1 MPDARLDQEQKQAP
15 PMNITAQQP
24 WIPDHYYRWVVVL
37 YGVMLQAISVGSL
50 IYCFALFTLPW
61 LEEFGS
67 SRRDLMLT
75 IALLQIGG
83 GLLGPVAG
91 RALDTY
97 PIKWVI
103 LTGLSCMA
111 IGLTL
116 AQQATE
122 LWHLWLVY
130 ATLMPLTMTL
140 MGTLAAQTLVSRW
153 FTDNRGLALGVS
165 AIGTNVGGIILPIL
179 VSAWL
184 LEVGWRDTLNNLVI
198 LAVVLIVPLT
208 FIVLGRKPAPV
219 AASASSQGDDQRIWT
234 TREILT
240 TTLFWIPFVGLAPLS
255 MAFGTLQFNLGIIVR
270 DIGLDTT
277 VTGNLIA
284 LTSVSMV
291 AGKLF
296 FGVLGDRIDHRKL
309 YWVANVATV
318 IALMMVMYAQTLPVL
333 VIATVATGISGGGI
347 LPLMGLMYSS
357 RFGVASFGRVMG
369 FGMLTI
375 MAGAVSP
382 IGAGW
387 VYDLYGSYD
396 VALIALAL
404 IMLPAGIAMIWLRPP
419 RAATD

>member
-1 MPDARLDQEQKQAP
+1 
-15 PMNITAQQP
+15 MNMTAQQP
-24 WIPDHYYRWVVVL
+24 WIPDSYYRWIVVA
-37 YGVMLQAISVGSL
+37 YGVTLQAISVGTL
-50 IYCFALFTLPW
+50 IYCFTLFTLPW

-75 IALLQIGG
+75 IALLQFGAG
-83 GLLGPVAG
+83 VMGPLAG
-91 RALDTY
+91 RALDTF
-97 PIKWVI
+97 PLKWVI
-103 LTGLSCMA
+103 LTGLACMVM
-111 IGLTL
+111 GLLL
-116 AQQATE
+116 AQRATA

-130 ATLMPLTMTL
+130 ATLMPITMTL
-140 MGTLAAQTLVSRW
+140 TGTLAAQTLVSRW
-153 FTDNRGLALGVS
+153 FTDNRGFALGIS

-184 LEVGWRDTLNNLVI
+184 LQVGWRDTLNNLMF
-198 LAVVLIVPLT
+198 LAVALVLPLT
-208 FIVLGRKPAPV
+208 FLVLSRSPTPASNLESGG
-219 AASASSQGDDQRIWT
+219 ASNQRVWT

-240 TTLFWIPFVGLAPLS
+240 TSIFWIPFCGLAPLS

-270 DIGLDTT
+270 DIGLDTA

-284 LTSVSMV
+284 LTSVCMV

-296 FGVLGDRIDHRKL
+296 FGIMGDRVDHRKL
-309 YWVANVATV
+309 YWIANVATI
-318 IALMMVMYAQTLPVL
+318 IALLLVLYAQTLPVL
-333 VIATVATGISGGGI
+333 VVATVATGISGGGI

-387 VYDLYGSYD
+387 VYDLYGSYS
-396 VALIALAL
+396 VALITLAL

-419 RAATD
+419 EAANT

>member
-1 MPDARLDQEQKQAP
+1 
-15 PMNITAQQP
+15 MNMTAQQP
-24 WIPDHYYRWVVVL
+24 WIPDSYYRWIVVA
-37 YGVMLQAISVGSL
+37 YGVTLQAISVGTL
-50 IYCFALFTLPW
+50 IYCFTLFTLPW

-75 IALLQIGG
+75 IALLQIGAG
-83 GLLGPVAG
+83 VMGPLAG
-91 RALDTY
+91 RALDTF
-97 PIKWVI
+97 PLKWVI
-103 LTGLSCMA
+103 LTGLACMVL
-111 IGLTL
+111 GLLL
-116 AQQATE
+116 AQRATA

-130 ATLMPLTMTL
+130 ATLMPITMTL
-140 MGTLAAQTLVSRW
+140 TGTLAAQTLVSRW
-153 FTDNRGLALGVS
+153 FTDNRGFALGIS

-184 LEVGWRDTLNNLVI
+184 LQVGWRDTLNNLMF
-198 LAVVLIVPLT
+198 LAVALVLPLT
-208 FIVLGRKPAPV
+208 FLVLSRSPTPASNLESGG
-219 AASASSQGDDQRIWT
+219 ASDQRVWT

-240 TTLFWIPFVGLAPLS
+240 TSIFWIPFCGLAPLS

-270 DIGLDTT
+270 DIGLDTA

-284 LTSVSMV
+284 LTSVCMV

-296 FGVLGDRIDHRKL
+296 FGIMGDRVDHRKL
-309 YWVANVATV
+309 YWIANVATI
-318 IALMMVMYAQTLPVL
+318 IALLLVLYAQTLPVL
-333 VIATVATGISGGGI
+333 VVATVATGISGGGI

-387 VYDLYGSYD
+387 VYDLYGSYSI
-396 VALIALAL
+396 ALVTLAL

-419 RAATD
+419 EPAANA

>member
-1 MPDARLDQEQKQAP
+1 M
-15 PMNITAQQP
+15 TAQQP
-24 WIPDHYYRWVVVL
+24 WIPDNYYRWIVVA
-37 YGVMLQAISVGSL
+37 YGVTLQAISVGTL
-50 IYCFALFTLPW
+50 IYCFTLFTLPW

-75 IALLQIGG
+75 IALLQIGAG
-83 GLLGPVAG
+83 VMGPLAG
-91 RALDTY
+91 RALDTF
-97 PIKWVI
+97 PLKWVI
-103 LTGLSCMA
+103 LTGLACMVM
-111 IGLTL
+111 GLML
-116 AQQATE
+116 AQRATA

-130 ATLMPLTMTL
+130 ATLMPITMTL
-140 MGTLAAQTLVSRW
+140 TGTLAAQTLVSRW
-153 FTDNRGLALGVS
+153 FTDNRGFALGIS
-165 AIGTNVGGIILPIL
+165 AIGTNVGGIVLPIL

-184 LEVGWRDTLNNLVI
+184 LQVGWRDTLNNLMF
-198 LAVVLIVPLT
+198 LAVAMILPLT
-208 FIVLGRKPAPV
+208 FLVLSRSPTP
-219 AASASSQGDDQRIWT
+219 ASSLESGGAGDQRVWT

-240 TTLFWIPFVGLAPLS
+240 TSIFWIPFCGLAPLS

-270 DIGLDTT
+270 DIGLDTA

-284 LTSVSMV
+284 LTSVCMV

-296 FGVLGDRIDHRKL
+296 FGVMGDRVDHRKL
-309 YWVANVATV
+309 YWIANVATI
-318 IALMMVMYAQTLPVL
+318 IALLLVLYAQTLPVL
-333 VIATVATGISGGGI
+333 VVATVATGISGGGI

-387 VYDLYGSYD
+387 VYDLYGSYSI
-396 VALIALAL
+396 ALITLAL

-419 RAATD
+419 ESATNT

>member
-1 MPDARLDQEQKQAP
+1 
-15 PMNITAQQP
+15 MNMSAQQP
-24 WIPDHYYRWVVVL
+24 WIPDSYYRWIVVA
-37 YGVMLQAISVGSL
+37 YGVTLQAISVGTL
-50 IYCFALFTLPW
+50 IYCFTLFTLPW

-75 IALLQIGG
+75 IALLQIGAG
-83 GLLGPVAG
+83 VMGPLAG
-91 RALDTY
+91 RALDTF
-97 PIKWVI
+97 PLKWVI
-103 LTGLSCMA
+103 LTGLACMVM
-111 IGLTL
+111 GLLL
-116 AQQATE
+116 AQRATA

-130 ATLMPLTMTL
+130 ATLMPITMTL
-140 MGTLAAQTLVSRW
+140 TGTLAAQTLVSRW
-153 FTDNRGLALGVS
+153 FTDNRGFALGIS

-184 LEVGWRDTLNNLVI
+184 LQVGWRDTLNNLMF
-198 LAVVLIVPLT
+198 LAVALVLPLT
-208 FIVLGRKPAPV
+208 FLVLSRSPTPASNLESGGASDQPV
-219 AASASSQGDDQRIWT
+219 WT

-240 TTLFWIPFVGLAPLS
+240 TSIFWIPFCGLAPLS

-270 DIGLDTT
+270 DIGLDTA

-284 LTSVSMV
+284 LTSVCMV

-296 FGVLGDRIDHRKL
+296 FGIMGDRVDHRKL
-309 YWVANVATV
+309 YWIANVATI
-318 IALMMVMYAQTLPVL
+318 IALILVLYAQTLPVL
-333 VIATVATGISGGGI
+333 VVATVATGISGGGI

-387 VYDLYGSYD
+387 VYDLYGSYSI
-396 VALIALAL
+396 ALVTLAL

-419 RAATD
+419 EPAANA

>member
-1 MPDARLDQEQKQAP
+1 
-15 PMNITAQQP
+15 MNMTAQQP
-24 WIPDHYYRWVVVL
+24 WIPDSYYRWIVVA
-37 YGVMLQAISVGSL
+37 YGVTLQAISVGTL
-50 IYCFALFTLPW
+50 IYCFTLFTLPW

-75 IALLQIGG
+75 IALLQIGAG
-83 GLLGPVAG
+83 VMGPLAG
-91 RALDTY
+91 RALDTF
-97 PIKWVI
+97 PLKWVI
-103 LTGLSCMA
+103 LTGLACMVM
-111 IGLTL
+111 GLLL
-116 AQQATE
+116 AQRATA

-130 ATLMPLTMTL
+130 ATLMPITMTL
-140 MGTLAAQTLVSRW
+140 TGTLAAQTLVSRW
-153 FTDNRGLALGVS
+153 FTDNRGFALGIS

-184 LEVGWRDTLNNLVI
+184 LQVGWRDTLNNLMF
-198 LAVVLIVPLT
+198 LAVALVLPLT
-208 FIVLGRKPAPV
+208 FLVLSRSPTPASNLESGG
-219 AASASSQGDDQRIWT
+219 ASDQRVWT

-240 TTLFWIPFVGLAPLS
+240 TSIFWIPFCGLAPLS

-270 DIGLDTT
+270 DIGLDTA

-284 LTSVSMV
+284 LTSVCMV

-296 FGVLGDRIDHRKL
+296 FGIMGDRVDHRKL
-309 YWVANVATV
+309 YWIANVATI
-318 IALMMVMYAQTLPVL
+318 IALLLVLYAQTLPLL
-333 VIATVATGISGGGI
+333 VVATVATGISGGGI

-387 VYDLYGSYD
+387 VYDLYGSYSI
-396 VALIALAL
+396 ALVTLAL

-419 RAATD
+419 EPAANA

>member
-1 MPDARLDQEQKQAP
+1 
-15 PMNITAQQP
+15 MNMTAQQP
-24 WIPDHYYRWVVVL
+24 WIPDNYYRWIVVA
-37 YGVMLQAISVGSL
+37 YGVTLQAISVGTL
-50 IYCFALFTLPW
+50 IYCFTLFTLPW

-75 IALLQIGG
+75 IALLQIGAG
-83 GLLGPVAG
+83 VMGPLAG
-91 RALDTY
+91 RALDTF
-97 PIKWVI
+97 PLKWVI
-103 LTGLSCMA
+103 LTGLACMVM
-111 IGLTL
+111 GLML
-116 AQQATE
+116 AQRATA

-130 ATLMPLTMTL
+130 ATLMPITMTL
-140 MGTLAAQTLVSRW
+140 TGTLAAQTLVSRW
-153 FTDNRGLALGVS
+153 FTDNRGFALGIS
-165 AIGTNVGGIILPIL
+165 AIGTNVGGIVLPIL

-184 LEVGWRDTLNNLVI
+184 LQVGWRDTLNNLMF
-198 LAVVLIVPLT
+198 LAVALILPLT
-208 FIVLGRKPAPV
+208 FLVLGRSPTP
-219 AASASSQGDDQRIWT
+219 ASSLESGGAGDQRVWT

-240 TTLFWIPFVGLAPLS
+240 TSIFWIPFCGLAPLS

-270 DIGLDTT
+270 DIGLDTA

-284 LTSVSMV
+284 LTSVCMV

-296 FGVLGDRIDHRKL
+296 FGVMGDRVDHRKL
-309 YWVANVATV
+309 YWIANVATI
-318 IALMMVMYAQTLPVL
+318 IALLLVLYAQTLPVL
-333 VIATVATGISGGGI
+333 VVATVATGISGGGI

-387 VYDLYGSYD
+387 VYDLYGSYSI
-396 VALIALAL
+396 ALITLAL

-419 RAATD
+419 ESATNT

>member
-1 MPDARLDQEQKQAP
+1 
-15 PMNITAQQP
+15 MNMTAQQP
-24 WIPDHYYRWVVVL
+24 WIPDNYYRWIVVA
-37 YGVMLQAISVGSL
+37 YGVTLQAISVGTL
-50 IYCFALFTLPW
+50 IYCFTLFTLPW

-75 IALLQIGG
+75 IALLQIGAG
-83 GLLGPVAG
+83 VMGPLAG
-91 RALDTY
+91 RALDTF
-97 PIKWVI
+97 PLKWVI
-103 LTGLSCMA
+103 LTGLACMVM
-111 IGLTL
+111 GLLL
-116 AQQATE
+116 AQRATA

-130 ATLMPLTMTL
+130 ATLMPITMTL
-140 MGTLAAQTLVSRW
+140 TGTLAAQTLVSRW
-153 FTDNRGLALGVS
+153 FTDNRGFALGIS
-165 AIGTNVGGIILPIL
+165 AIGTNVGGIVLPIL

-184 LEVGWRDTLNNLVI
+184 LQVGWRDTLNNLMF
-198 LAVVLIVPLT
+198 LAVALVLPLT
-208 FIVLGRKPAPV
+208 FLVLSRSPTP
-219 AASASSQGDDQRIWT
+219 ASSLESGGAGDQRVWT

-240 TTLFWIPFVGLAPLS
+240 TSIFWIPFCGLAPLS

-270 DIGLDTT
+270 DIGLDTA

-284 LTSVSMV
+284 LTSVCMV

-296 FGVLGDRIDHRKL
+296 FGVMGDRVDHRKL
-309 YWVANVATV
+309 YWIANVATI
-318 IALMMVMYAQTLPVL
+318 IALLLVLYAQTLPVL
-333 VIATVATGISGGGI
+333 VVATVATGISGGGI

-387 VYDLYGSYD
+387 VYDLYGSYSI
-396 VALIALAL
+396 ALITLAL

-419 RAATD
+419 ESASNT

>member
-1 MPDARLDQEQKQAP
+1 
-15 PMNITAQQP
+15 MNMTAQQP
-24 WIPDHYYRWVVVL
+24 WISDNYYRWIVVA
-37 YGVMLQAISVGSL
+37 YGVALQAISVGTL
-50 IYCFALFTLPW
+50 IYCFTLFTLPW

-75 IALLQIGG
+75 IALLQIGAG
-83 GLLGPVAG
+83 VMGPIAG

-97 PIKWVI
+97 PLKWVI
-103 LTGLSCMA
+103 LTGLACMVA
-111 IGLTL
+111 GLLL
-116 AQQATE
+116 AQRATA

-130 ATLMPLTMTL
+130 ATLMSITMTL
-140 MGTLAAQTLVSRW
+140 TGTLAAQTLVSRW
-153 FTDNRGLALGVS
+153 FTDNRGFALGIS

-184 LEVGWRDTLNNLVI
+184 LQVGWRDTLNNLMI
-198 LAVVLIVPLT
+198 LAVALILPLT
-208 FIVLGRKPAPV
+208 FLVLSRSPKATNTLEAG
-219 AASASSQGDDQRIWT
+219 STSDQQIWT

-240 TTLFWIPFVGLAPLS
+240 TSMFWIPFCGLAPLS

-270 DIGLDTT
+270 DIGLDTA

-284 LTSVSMV
+284 LTSVCMV

-296 FGVLGDRIDHRKL
+296 FGVMGDRVDHRKL
-309 YWVANVATV
+309 YWIANVATI
-318 IALMMVMYAQTLPVL
+318 IALLLVLYAQTLPVL
-333 VIATVATGISGGGI
+333 VIATIATGISGGGI
-347 LPLMGLMYSS
+347 LPLMGLIYSS

-387 VYDLYGSYD
+387 VYDLYGSYN
-396 VALIALAL
+396 VALIILAL
-404 IMLPAGIAMIWLRPP
+404 IMVPAGIAMIWLRPP
-419 RAATD
+419 EAAA

>member
-1 MPDARLDQEQKQAP
+1 
-15 PMNITAQQP
+15 MNITAQQP
-24 WIPDHYYRWVVVL
+24 WIPDSYYRWIVVA
-37 YGVMLQAISVGSL
+37 YGVTLQAISVGTL
-50 IYCFALFTLPW
+50 IYCFTLFTLPW

-75 IALLQIGG
+75 IALLQIGAG
-83 GLLGPVAG
+83 VMGPLAG
-91 RALDTY
+91 RALDTF
-97 PIKWVI
+97 PLKWVI
-103 LTGLSCMA
+103 LTGLACMVM
-111 IGLTL
+111 GLLL
-116 AQQATE
+116 AQRATA

-130 ATLMPLTMTL
+130 ATLMPITMTL
-140 MGTLAAQTLVSRW
+140 TGTLAAQTLVSRW
-153 FTDNRGLALGVS
+153 FTDNRGFALGIS

-184 LEVGWRDTLNNLVI
+184 LQVGWRDTLNNLMF
-198 LAVVLIVPLT
+198 LAVALVLPLT
-208 FIVLGRKPAPV
+208 FLVLSRSPTPASNLESGG
-219 AASASSQGDDQRIWT
+219 ASDQRVWT

-240 TTLFWIPFVGLAPLS
+240 TSIFWIPFCGLAPLS

-270 DIGLDTT
+270 DIGLDTA

-284 LTSVSMV
+284 LTSVCMV

-296 FGVLGDRIDHRKL
+296 FGIMGDRVDHRKL
-309 YWVANVATV
+309 YWIANVATI
-318 IALMMVMYAQTLPVL
+318 IALLLVLYAQTLPVL
-333 VIATVATGISGGGI
+333 VVATVATGISGGGI

-387 VYDLYGSYD
+387 VYDLYGSYSI
-396 VALIALAL
+396 ALVTLAL

-419 RAATD
+419 EPAANA

>member
-1 MPDARLDQEQKQAP
+1 
-15 PMNITAQQP
+15 MNMTAQQP
-24 WIPDHYYRWVVVL
+24 WIPDSYYRWIVVA
-37 YGVMLQAISVGSL
+37 YGVTLQAISVGTL
-50 IYCFALFTLPW
+50 IYCFTLFTLPW

-75 IALLQIGG
+75 IALLQIGAG
-83 GLLGPVAG
+83 VMGPLAG
-91 RALDTY
+91 RALDTF
-97 PIKWVI
+97 PLKWVI
-103 LTGLSCMA
+103 LTGLACMVM
-111 IGLTL
+111 GLLL
-116 AQQATE
+116 AQRATA

-130 ATLMPLTMTL
+130 ATLMPITMTL
-140 MGTLAAQTLVSRW
+140 TGTLAAQTLVSRW
-153 FTDNRGLALGVS
+153 FTDNRGFALGIS

-184 LEVGWRDTLNNLVI
+184 LQVGWRDTLNNLMF
-198 LAVVLIVPLT
+198 LAVALVLPLT
-208 FIVLGRKPAPV
+208 FLVLSRSPTPASNLESGG
-219 AASASSQGDDQRIWT
+219 ASDQRVWT

-240 TTLFWIPFVGLAPLS
+240 TSIFWIPFCGLAPLS

-270 DIGLDTT
+270 DIGLDTA

-284 LTSVSMV
+284 LTSVCMV

-296 FGVLGDRIDHRKL
+296 FGIMGDRVDHRKL
-309 YWVANVATV
+309 YWIANVATI
-318 IALMMVMYAQTLPVL
+318 IALLLVLYAQTLPVL
-333 VIATVATGISGGGI
+333 VVATVATGISGGGI

-357 RFGVASFGRVMG
+357 QFGVASFGRVMG

-387 VYDLYGSYD
+387 VYDLYGSYSI
-396 VALIALAL
+396 ALVTLAL

-419 RAATD
+419 EPAANA

>member
-1 MPDARLDQEQKQAP
+1 
-15 PMNITAQQP
+15 MNMTAQQP
-24 WIPDHYYRWVVVL
+24 WIPDSYYRWIVVA
-37 YGVMLQAISVGSL
+37 YGVTLQAISVGTL
-50 IYCFALFTLPW
+50 IYCFTLFTLPW

-75 IALLQIGG
+75 IALLQIGAG
-83 GLLGPVAG
+83 VMGPLAG
-91 RALDTY
+91 RALDTF
-97 PIKWVI
+97 PLKWVI
-103 LTGLSCMA
+103 LTGLACMVM
-111 IGLTL
+111 GLLL
-116 AQQATE
+116 AQRATA

-130 ATLMPLTMTL
+130 ATLMPITMTL
-140 MGTLAAQTLVSRW
+140 TGTLAAQTLVSRW
-153 FTDNRGLALGVS
+153 FTDNRGFALGIS

-184 LEVGWRDTLNNLVI
+184 LQVGWRDTLNNLMF
-198 LAVVLIVPLT
+198 LAVALVLPLT
-208 FIVLGRKPAPV
+208 FLVLSRAPTPASNLESGG
-219 AASASSQGDDQRIWT
+219 ASDQRVWT

-240 TTLFWIPFVGLAPLS
+240 TSIFWIPFCGLAPLS

-270 DIGLDTT
+270 DIGLDTA

-284 LTSVSMV
+284 LTSVCMV

-296 FGVLGDRIDHRKL
+296 FGIMGDRVDHRKL
-309 YWVANVATV
+309 YWIANVATI
-318 IALMMVMYAQTLPVL
+318 IALLLVLYAQTLPVL
-333 VIATVATGISGGGI
+333 VVATVATGISGGGI

-357 RFGVASFGRVMG
+357 RFGVASFGRVIG

-387 VYDLYGSYD
+387 VYDLYGSYSI
-396 VALIALAL
+396 ALVTLAL

-419 RAATD
+419 EPAANA

>member
-1 MPDARLDQEQKQAP
+1 
-15 PMNITAQQP
+15 MNMTAQQP
-24 WIPDHYYRWVVVL
+24 WIPDSYYRWIVVA
-37 YGVMLQAISVGSL
+37 YGVTLQAISVGTL
-50 IYCFALFTLPW
+50 IYCFTLFTLPW

-75 IALLQIGG
+75 IALLQIGAG
-83 GLLGPVAG
+83 VMGPLAG
-91 RALDTY
+91 RALDTF
-97 PIKWVI
+97 PLKWVI
-103 LTGLSCMA
+103 LTGLACMVM
-111 IGLTL
+111 GLLL
-116 AQQATE
+116 AQRATA

-130 ATLMPLTMTL
+130 ATLMPITMTL
-140 MGTLAAQTLVSRW
+140 TGTLAAQTLVSRW
-153 FTDNRGLALGVS
+153 FTDNRGFALGIS

-184 LEVGWRDTLNNLVI
+184 LQVGWRDTLNNLMF
-198 LAVVLIVPLT
+198 LAVALVLPLT
-208 FIVLGRKPAPV
+208 FLVLSRSPTPASNLESGG
-219 AASASSQGDDQRIWT
+219 ASDQRVWT

-240 TTLFWIPFVGLAPLS
+240 TSIFWIPFCGLAPLS

-270 DIGLDTT
+270 DIGLDTA

-284 LTSVSMV
+284 LTSVCMV

-296 FGVLGDRIDHRKL
+296 FGIMGDRVDHRKL
-309 YWVANVATV
+309 YWIANVATI
-318 IALMMVMYAQTLPVL
+318 IALILVLYAQTLPVL
-333 VIATVATGISGGGI
+333 VVATIATGISGGGI

-387 VYDLYGSYD
+387 VYDLYGSYSI
-396 VALIALAL
+396 ALVTLAL

-419 RAATD
+419 EPAANA

>member
-1 MPDARLDQEQKQAP
+1 
-15 PMNITAQQP
+15 MNMTAQQP
-24 WIPDHYYRWVVVL
+24 WIPDSYYRWIVVA
-37 YGVMLQAISVGSL
+37 YGVTLQAISVGTL
-50 IYCFALFTLPW
+50 IYCFTLFTLPW

-75 IALLQIGG
+75 IALLQIGAG
-83 GLLGPVAG
+83 VMGPLAG
-91 RALDTY
+91 RALDTF
-97 PIKWVI
+97 PLKWVI
-103 LTGLSCMA
+103 LTGLACMVM
-111 IGLTL
+111 GLLL
-116 AQQATE
+116 AQRATA

-130 ATLMPLTMTL
+130 ATLMPITMTL
-140 MGTLAAQTLVSRW
+140 TGTLAAQTLVSRW
-153 FTDNRGLALGVS
+153 FTDNRGFALGIS

-184 LEVGWRDTLNNLVI
+184 LQVGWRDTLNNLMF
-198 LAVVLIVPLT
+198 LAVALVLPLT
-208 FIVLGRKPAPV
+208 FLVLSRSPTPASNLESGG
-219 AASASSQGDDQRIWT
+219 ASDQRVWT

-240 TTLFWIPFVGLAPLS
+240 TSIFWIPFCGLAPLS

-270 DIGLDTT
+270 DIGLDTA

-284 LTSVSMV
+284 LTSVCMV

-296 FGVLGDRIDHRKL
+296 FGIMGDRLDHRKL
-309 YWVANVATV
+309 YWIANVATI
-318 IALMMVMYAQTLPVL
+318 IALLLVLYAQTLPVL
-333 VIATVATGISGGGI
+333 VVATVATGISGGGI

-387 VYDLYGSYD
+387 VYDLYGSYSI
-396 VALIALAL
+396 ALVTLAL

-419 RAATD
+419 EPAANA

>member
-1 MPDARLDQEQKQAP
+1 
-15 PMNITAQQP
+15 MNMTAQQP
-24 WIPDHYYRWVVVL
+24 WIPDSYYRWIVVA
-37 YGVMLQAISVGSL
+37 YGVTLQAISVGTL
-50 IYCFALFTLPW
+50 IYCFTLFTLPW

-75 IALLQIGG
+75 IALLQIGAG
-83 GLLGPVAG
+83 VMGPLAG
-91 RALDTY
+91 RALDTF
-97 PIKWVI
+97 PLKWVI
-103 LTGLSCMA
+103 LTGLACMVM
-111 IGLTL
+111 GLLL
-116 AQQATE
+116 AQRATA

-130 ATLMPLTMTL
+130 ATLMPITMTL
-140 MGTLAAQTLVSRW
+140 TGTLAAQTLVSRW
-153 FTDNRGLALGVS
+153 FTDNRGFALGIS

-184 LEVGWRDTLNNLVI
+184 LQVGWRDTLNNLMF
-198 LAVVLIVPLT
+198 LAVALVLPLT
-208 FIVLGRKPAPV
+208 FLVLSRSPTPASNLESGG
-219 AASASSQGDDQRIWT
+219 ASDQRVWT

-240 TTLFWIPFVGLAPLS
+240 TSIFWIPFCGLAPLS

-270 DIGLDTT
+270 DIGLDTA

-284 LTSVSMV
+284 LTSVCMV

-296 FGVLGDRIDHRKL
+296 FGIMGDRVDHRKL
-309 YWVANVATV
+309 YWIANVATI
-318 IALMMVMYAQTLPVL
+318 IALLLVLYAQTLPVL
-333 VIATVATGISGGGI
+333 VVATVATGISGGGI

-387 VYDLYGSYD
+387 VYDLYGSYSI
-396 VALIALAL
+396 ALVTLAL

-419 RAATD
+419 EPAANA

>member
-1 MPDARLDQEQKQAP
+1 
-15 PMNITAQQP
+15 MNMTAQQP
-24 WIPDHYYRWVVVL
+24 WIPDNYYRWIVVA
-37 YGVMLQAISVGSL
+37 YGVTLQAISVGTL
-50 IYCFALFTLPW
+50 IYCFTLFTLPW

-75 IALLQIGG
+75 IALLQIGAG
-83 GLLGPVAG
+83 VMGPLAG
-91 RALDTY
+91 RALDTF
-97 PIKWVI
+97 PLKWVI
-103 LTGLSCMA
+103 LTGLACMVM
-111 IGLTL
+111 GLML
-116 AQQATE
+116 AQRATA

-130 ATLMPLTMTL
+130 ATLMPITMTL
-140 MGTLAAQTLVSRW
+140 TGTLAAQTLVSRW
-153 FTDNRGLALGVS
+153 FTDNRGFALGIS
-165 AIGTNVGGIILPIL
+165 AIGTNVGGIVLPIL

-184 LEVGWRDTLNNLVI
+184 LQVGWRDTLNNLMF
-198 LAVVLIVPLT
+198 LAVALVLPLT
-208 FIVLGRKPAPV
+208 FLVLSRSPTP
-219 AASASSQGDDQRIWT
+219 ASSLESGGAGDQRVWT

-240 TTLFWIPFVGLAPLS
+240 TSIFWIPFCGLAPLS

-270 DIGLDTT
+270 DIGLDTA

-284 LTSVSMV
+284 LTSVCMV

-296 FGVLGDRIDHRKL
+296 FGVMGDRVDHRKL
-309 YWVANVATV
+309 YWIANVATI
-318 IALMMVMYAQTLPVL
+318 IALLLVLYAQTLPVL
-333 VIATVATGISGGGI
+333 VVATVATGISGGGI

-387 VYDLYGSYD
+387 VYDLYGSYSI
-396 VALIALAL
+396 ALITLAL

-419 RAATD
+419 ESASNT

>member
-1 MPDARLDQEQKQAP
+1 
-15 PMNITAQQP
+15 MNVTTR
-24 WIPDHYYRWVVVL
+24 IPDNYYRWIVVA
-37 YGVMLQAISVGSL
+37 YGVILQAISVGTL
-50 IYCFALFTLPW
+50 IYCFTLFTLPW

-75 IALLQIGG
+75 IALLQIGAG
-83 GLLGPVAG
+83 VMGPLAG
-91 RALDTY
+91 RALDTF
-97 PIKWVI
+97 PLKWVI
-103 LTGLSCMA
+103 LTGLACMV
-111 IGLTL
+111 IGLLL
-116 AQQATE
+116 AQRATA

-130 ATLMPLTMTL
+130 ATLMPITMTL
-140 MGTLAAQTLVSRW
+140 TGTLAAQTLVSRW
-153 FTDNRGLALGVS
+153 FTDNRGFALGIS
-165 AIGTNVGGIILPIL
+165 AIGTNVGGIVLPVL

-184 LEVGWRDTLNNLVI
+184 LQVGWRDTLNNLMFLSVA
-198 LAVVLIVPLT
+198 LVLPLT
-208 FIVLGRKPAPV
+208 FLVLSRSPTQTSNLESGG
-219 AASASSQGDDQRIWT
+219 ASDQRVWT

-240 TTLFWIPFVGLAPLS
+240 TSMFWIPFCSLAPLS

-270 DIGLDTT
+270 DIGLDTA

-284 LTSVSMV
+284 LTSVCMV

-296 FGVLGDRIDHRKL
+296 FGIMGDRVDHRKL
-309 YWVANVATV
+309 YWIANVATI
-318 IALMMVMYAQTLPVL
+318 IALLLVLYAQTLPVL
-333 VIATVATGISGGGI
+333 VVATVATGISGGGI

-387 VYDLYGSYD
+387 VYDLYGSYSI
-396 VALIALAL
+396 ALVTLAL

-419 RAATD
+419 EPAANT

>member
-1 MPDARLDQEQKQAP
+1 M
-15 PMNITAQQP
+15 TAQQP
-24 WIPDHYYRWVVVL
+24 WIPDNYYRWIVVA
-37 YGVMLQAISVGSL
+37 YGVTLQAISVGTL
-50 IYCFALFTLPW
+50 IYCFTLFTLPW

-75 IALLQIGG
+75 IALLQIGAG
-83 GLLGPVAG
+83 VMGPLAG
-91 RALDTY
+91 RALDTF
-97 PIKWVI
+97 PLKWVI
-103 LTGLSCMA
+103 LTGLACMVM
-111 IGLTL
+111 GLLL
-116 AQQATE
+116 AQRATA

-130 ATLMPLTMTL
+130 ATLMPITMTL
-140 MGTLAAQTLVSRW
+140 TGTLAAQTLVSRW
-153 FTDNRGLALGVS
+153 FTDNRGFALGIS
-165 AIGTNVGGIILPIL
+165 AIGTNVGGIVLPIL

-184 LEVGWRDTLNNLVI
+184 LQVGWRDTLNNLMF
-198 LAVVLIVPLT
+198 LAVALVLPLT
-208 FIVLGRKPAPV
+208 FLVLSRSPTP
-219 AASASSQGDDQRIWT
+219 ASSLESGGAGDQRVWT

-240 TTLFWIPFVGLAPLS
+240 TSIFWIPFCGLAPLS

-270 DIGLDTT
+270 DIGLDTA

-284 LTSVSMV
+284 LTSVCMV

-296 FGVLGDRIDHRKL
+296 FGVMGDRVDHRKL
-309 YWVANVATV
+309 YWIANVATI
-318 IALMMVMYAQTLPVL
+318 IALLLVLYAQTLPVL
-333 VIATVATGISGGGI
+333 VVATVATGISGGGI

-387 VYDLYGSYD
+387 VYDLYGSYSI
-396 VALIALAL
+396 ALITLAL

-419 RAATD
+419 ESASNT

>member
-1 MPDARLDQEQKQAP
+1 
-15 PMNITAQQP
+15 MNMTAQQP
-24 WIPDHYYRWVVVL
+24 WIPDNYYRWIVVA
-37 YGVMLQAISVGSL
+37 YGVTLQAISVGTL
-50 IYCFALFTLPW
+50 IYCFTLFTLPW

-75 IALLQIGG
+75 IALLQIGAG
-83 GLLGPVAG
+83 VMGPLAG
-91 RALDTY
+91 RALDTF
-97 PIKWVI
+97 PLKWVI
-103 LTGLSCMA
+103 LTGLACMVM
-111 IGLTL
+111 GLML
-116 AQQATE
+116 AQRATA

-130 ATLMPLTMTL
+130 ATLMPITMTL
-140 MGTLAAQTLVSRW
+140 TGTLAAQTLVSRW
-153 FTDNRGLALGVS
+153 FTDNRGFALGIS
-165 AIGTNVGGIILPIL
+165 AIGTNVGGIVLPIL

-184 LEVGWRDTLNNLVI
+184 LQVGWRDTLNNLMF
-198 LAVVLIVPLT
+198 LAVALVLPLT
-208 FIVLGRKPAPV
+208 FLVLSRSPTP
-219 AASASSQGDDQRIWT
+219 ASSLESGGAGDQRVWT

-240 TTLFWIPFVGLAPLS
+240 TSIFWIPFCGLAPLS

-270 DIGLDTT
+270 DIGLDTA

-284 LTSVSMV
+284 LTSVCMV

-296 FGVLGDRIDHRKL
+296 FGVMGDRVDHRKL
-309 YWVANVATV
+309 YWIANVATI
-318 IALMMVMYAQTLPVL
+318 IALLLVLYAQTLPVL
-333 VIATVATGISGGGI
+333 VVATVATGISGGGI

-387 VYDLYGSYD
+387 VYDLYGSYSI
-396 VALIALAL
+396 ALITLAL

-419 RAATD
+419 ESATNT

>member
-1 MPDARLDQEQKQAP
+1 
-15 PMNITAQQP
+15 MNMTAQQP
-24 WIPDHYYRWVVVL
+24 WIPDSYYRWIVVA
-37 YGVMLQAISVGSL
+37 YGVTLQAISVGTL
-50 IYCFALFTLPW
+50 IYCFTLFTLPW

-75 IALLQIGG
+75 IALLQIGAG
-83 GLLGPVAG
+83 VMGPLAG
-91 RALDTY
+91 RALDTF
-97 PIKWVI
+97 PLKWVI
-103 LTGLSCMA
+103 LTGLACMVM
-111 IGLTL
+111 GLLL
-116 AQQATE
+116 AQRATA

-130 ATLMPLTMTL
+130 ATLMPITMTL
-140 MGTLAAQTLVSRW
+140 TGTLAAQTLVSRW
-153 FTDNRGLALGVS
+153 FTDNRGFALGIS

-184 LEVGWRDTLNNLVI
+184 LQVGWRDTLNNLMF
-198 LAVVLIVPLT
+198 LAVALVLPLT
-208 FIVLGRKPAPV
+208 FLVLSRSPTPASNLESGG
-219 AASASSQGDDQRIWT
+219 ASDQRVWT

-240 TTLFWIPFVGLAPLS
+240 TSIFWIPFCGLAPLS

-270 DIGLDTT
+270 DIGLDTA

-284 LTSVSMV
+284 LTSVCMV

-296 FGVLGDRIDHRKL
+296 FGIMGDRVDHRKL
-309 YWVANVATV
+309 YWIANVATI
-318 IALMMVMYAQTLPVL
+318 IALLLVLYAQTLPVL
-333 VIATVATGISGGGI
+333 VFATVATGISGGGI

-387 VYDLYGSYD
+387 VYDLYGSYSI
-396 VALIALAL
+396 ALVTLAL

-419 RAATD
+419 EPAANA

>member
-1 MPDARLDQEQKQAP
+1 
-15 PMNITAQQP
+15 MNMTAQQP
-24 WIPDHYYRWVVVL
+24 WIPDSYYRWIVVA
-37 YGVMLQAISVGSL
+37 YGVTLQAISVGTL
-50 IYCFALFTLPW
+50 IYCFTLFTLPW

-75 IALLQIGG
+75 IALLQIGAG
-83 GLLGPVAG
+83 VMGPLAG
-91 RALDTY
+91 RALDTF
-97 PIKWVI
+97 PLKWVI
-103 LTGLSCMA
+103 LTGLACMVM
-111 IGLTL
+111 GLLL
-116 AQQATE
+116 AQRATA

-130 ATLMPLTMTL
+130 ATLMPITMTL
-140 MGTLAAQTLVSRW
+140 TGTLAAQTLVSRW
-153 FTDNRGLALGVS
+153 FTDNRGFALGIS

-184 LEVGWRDTLNNLVI
+184 LQVGWRDTLNNLMF
-198 LAVVLIVPLT
+198 LAVALVLPLT
-208 FIVLGRKPAPV
+208 FLVLSRSPTPASNLESGG
-219 AASASSQGDDQRIWT
+219 ASDQRVWT

-240 TTLFWIPFVGLAPLS
+240 TSIFWIPFCGLAPLS

-270 DIGLDTT
+270 DIGLDTA

-284 LTSVSMV
+284 LTSVCMV

-296 FGVLGDRIDHRKL
+296 FGIMGDRVDHRKL
-309 YWVANVATV
+309 YWIANVATI
-318 IALMMVMYAQTLPVL
+318 IALLLVLYAQTLPVL
-333 VIATVATGISGGGI
+333 VVATVATGISGGGI

-369 FGMLTI
+369 FGLLTI

-387 VYDLYGSYD
+387 VYDLYGSYSI
-396 VALIALAL
+396 ALVTLAL

-419 RAATD
+419 EPAANA

>member
-1 MPDARLDQEQKQAP
+1 
-15 PMNITAQQP
+15 MNVTAQQP
-24 WIPDHYYRWVVVL
+24 WIPDHYYRWVVVA
-37 YGVMLQAISVGSL
+37 YGVVLQAISVGMI
-50 IYCFALFTLPW
+50 IYCFTLFTLPW

-75 IALLQIGG
+75 IALLQIGAG
-83 GLLGPVAG
+83 VLGPLAG

-97 PIKWVI
+97 PLQWVI
-103 LTGLSCMA
+103 LTGLTCMVA
-111 IGLTL
+111 GLLL
-116 AQQATE
+116 AQQATQ

-130 ATLMPLTMTL
+130 ATLLPITMTM

-153 FTDNRGLALGVS
+153 FTDNRGFALGIS

-184 LEVGWRDTLNNLVI
+184 LQVGWRDTLNYLLI
-198 LAVVLIVPLT
+198 LAVAVILPLT
-208 FIVLGRKPAPV
+208 LLVLSRSPTQTDTLATGHV
-219 AASASSQGDDQRIWT
+219 SDQRMWT

-240 TTLFWIPFVGLAPLS
+240 TSIFWIPFCGLAPLS

-270 DIGLDTT
+270 DIGLSTT

-296 FGVLGDRIDHRKL
+296 FGALGDRVDHRKL
-309 YWVANVATV
+309 YWVANVATI
-318 IALMMVMYAQTLPVL
+318 IALVLVLYAQTLPVL
-333 VIATVATGISGGGI
+333 VVATVATGISGGGI

-387 VYDLYGSYD
+387 VYDLYGSYSI
-396 VALIALAL
+396 ALITLAL
-404 IMLPAGIAMIWLRPP
+404 IMVPPGIAMYWLRPP
-419 RAATD
+419 ESGATA

>member
-1 MPDARLDQEQKQAP
+1 
-15 PMNITAQQP
+15 MNMTAQQP
-24 WIPDHYYRWVVVL
+24 WIPDSYYRWIVVA
-37 YGVMLQAISVGSL
+37 YGVTLQAISVGTL
-50 IYCFALFTLPW
+50 IYCFTLFTLPW

-75 IALLQIGG
+75 IALLQIGAG
-83 GLLGPVAG
+83 VMGPLAG
-91 RALDTY
+91 RALDTF
-97 PIKWVI
+97 PLKWVI
-103 LTGLSCMA
+103 LTGRACMVM
-111 IGLTL
+111 GLLL
-116 AQQATE
+116 AQRATA

-130 ATLMPLTMTL
+130 ATLMPITMTL
-140 MGTLAAQTLVSRW
+140 TGTLAAQTLVSRW
-153 FTDNRGLALGVS
+153 FTDNRGFALGIS

-184 LEVGWRDTLNNLVI
+184 LQVGWRDTLNNLMF
-198 LAVVLIVPLT
+198 LAVALVLPLT
-208 FIVLGRKPAPV
+208 FLVLSRSPTPASNLESGG
-219 AASASSQGDDQRIWT
+219 ASDQRVWT

-240 TTLFWIPFVGLAPLS
+240 TSIFWIPFCGLAPLS

-270 DIGLDTT
+270 DIGLDTA

-284 LTSVSMV
+284 LTSVCMV

-296 FGVLGDRIDHRKL
+296 FGIMGDRVDHRKL
-309 YWVANVATV
+309 YWIANVATI
-318 IALMMVMYAQTLPVL
+318 IALLLVLYAQTLPVL
-333 VIATVATGISGGGI
+333 VVATVATGISGGGI

-387 VYDLYGSYD
+387 VYDLYGSYSI
-396 VALIALAL
+396 ALVTLAL

-419 RAATD
+419 EPAANA

>member
-1 MPDARLDQEQKQAP
+1 
-15 PMNITAQQP
+15 MNMTAQQP
-24 WIPDHYYRWVVVL
+24 WIPDSYYRWIVVA
-37 YGVMLQAISVGSL
+37 YGVTLQAISVGTL
-50 IYCFALFTLPW
+50 IYCFTLFTLPW

-75 IALLQIGG
+75 IALLQIGAG
-83 GLLGPVAG
+83 VMGPLAG
-91 RALDTY
+91 RALDTF
-97 PIKWVI
+97 PLKWVI
-103 LTGLSCMA
+103 LTGLACMVM
-111 IGLTL
+111 GLLL
-116 AQQATE
+116 AQRATA

-130 ATLMPLTMTL
+130 ATLMPITMTL
-140 MGTLAAQTLVSRW
+140 TGTLAAQTLVSRW
-153 FTDNRGLALGVS
+153 FTDNRGFALGIS

-184 LEVGWRDTLNNLVI
+184 LQVGWRDPLNNLMF
-198 LAVVLIVPLT
+198 LAVALVLPLT
-208 FIVLGRKPAPV
+208 FLVLSRAPTPASNLESGG
-219 AASASSQGDDQRIWT
+219 ASDQRVWT

-240 TTLFWIPFVGLAPLS
+240 TSIFWIPFCGLAPLS

-270 DIGLDTT
+270 DIGLDTA

-284 LTSVSMV
+284 LTSVCMV

-296 FGVLGDRIDHRKL
+296 FGIMGDRVDHRKL
-309 YWVANVATV
+309 YWIANVATI
-318 IALMMVMYAQTLPVL
+318 IALLLVLYAQTLPVL
-333 VIATVATGISGGGI
+333 VVATVATGISGGGI

-387 VYDLYGSYD
+387 VYDLYGSYSI
-396 VALIALAL
+396 ALVTLAL

-419 RAATD
+419 EPAANA

>member
-1 MPDARLDQEQKQAP
+1 
-15 PMNITAQQP
+15 MNMTAQQP
-24 WIPDHYYRWVVVL
+24 WIPDSYYRWIVVA
-37 YGVMLQAISVGSL
+37 YGVTLQAISVGTL
-50 IYCFALFTLPW
+50 IYCFTLFTLPW

-75 IALLQIGG
+75 IALLQIGAG
-83 GLLGPVAG
+83 VMGPLAG
-91 RALDTY
+91 RALDTF
-97 PIKWVI
+97 PLKWVI
-103 LTGLSCMA
+103 LTGLACMVM
-111 IGLTL
+111 GLLL
-116 AQQATE
+116 AQRATA

-130 ATLMPLTMTL
+130 ATLMPITMTL
-140 MGTLAAQTLVSRW
+140 TGTLAAQTLVSRW
-153 FTDNRGLALGVS
+153 FTDNRGFALGIS

-184 LEVGWRDTLNNLVI
+184 LQVGWRDTLNNLMF
-198 LAVVLIVPLT
+198 LAVALVLPLT
-208 FIVLGRKPAPV
+208 FLVLSRSPAP
-219 AASASSQGDDQRIWT
+219 ASNLESGGASDQRVWS

-240 TTLFWIPFVGLAPLS
+240 TSIFWIPFCGLAPLS

-270 DIGLDTT
+270 DIGLDTA

-284 LTSVSMV
+284 LTSVCMV

-296 FGVLGDRIDHRKL
+296 FGIMGDRVDHRKL
-309 YWVANVATV
+309 YWIANVATI
-318 IALMMVMYAQTLPVL
+318 IALLLVLYAQTLPVL
-333 VIATVATGISGGGI
+333 VVATVATGISGGGI

-387 VYDLYGSYD
+387 VYDLYGSYSI
-396 VALIALAL
+396 ALVTLAL

-419 RAATD
+419 EPAANA